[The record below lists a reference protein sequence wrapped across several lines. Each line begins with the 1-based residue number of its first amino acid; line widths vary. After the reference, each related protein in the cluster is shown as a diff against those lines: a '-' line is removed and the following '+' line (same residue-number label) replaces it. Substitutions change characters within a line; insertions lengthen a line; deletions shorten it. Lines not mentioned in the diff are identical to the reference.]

1 MTILHTQLK
10 RQFLNTDTVP
20 WVIGDG
26 IKLNRCRDLLIVTGT
41 SEWHIAQT
49 YFEWCIA
56 QTYFTRIT
64 FEWCIGQTYLFD
76 WSAIIHVL
84 FAVIKRSFFSAAP
97 LARLQSMSR
106 RQTVNGAKP

>member
-1 MTILHTQLK
+1 MVGVLPCVW
-10 RQFLNTDTVP
+10 R
-20 WVIGDG
+20 DG

-84 FAVIKRSFFSAAP
+84 SAEMELFFPQRPWPGSN
-97 LARLQSMSR
+97 R
-106 RQTVNGAKP
+106 